1 MEFKERIIELYTE
14 LFTKSD
20 TRQIATAETGFNEKW
35 SWYQSIY
42 GLAKGDVRRFDEVT
56 QLKLHTC
63 LQYLAFEKDKA
74 DLQQQMF
81 KKK

>member
-1 MEFKERIIELYTE
+1 M
-14 LFTKSD
+14 KSG
-20 TRQIATAETGFNEKW
+20 QG
-35 SWYQSIY
+35 QSMD
-42 GLAKGDVRRFDEVT
+42 AQGDVRRFDEVT
-56 QLKLHTC
+56 QLKLHSC